1 MNIVILGAGDTG
13 RYLANH
19 LSNKNHS
26 IKLIDKSESVVGSL
40 NDVLDVGTICG
51 DGAQASVLGD
61 GGVAT
66 ADLFIALTDNQHVN
80 LLAASIAKAM
90 GSRKTIARVDVPIQA
105 DKKTFDYQRHFSIDY
120 VFSSEQLVAFEIS
133 KYFLNPEASTSEQIG
148 RGRIKVQQVEV
159 SLECK
164 LLKKPIQSLMLPQLV
179 RVAVIHR
186 GNSVIIPQGQDVLEP
201 NDRVILFGEQTF
213 VEELAEMLRADNYL
227 NESRKITIYGG
238 SEYGMTLA
246 MLLKNTPNKVRII
259 EEDAKVCTWLST
271 QLPQAVIVHGDGR
284 SVELLKEEQ
293 IEKADF
299 FIGMSNHDENN
310 LMACLQA
317 KTLGVKYV
325 IPLVHNADNSSV
337 VAQHLEPFGFL
348 ATVSP
353 RQVNLMDL
361 VRFVDSHDFYSV
373 GYLSDEVELV
383 QFTVSEGARVAGKLV
398 KEVKWPE
405 NSSLVTLL
413 RNDRVIIPG
422 GKDHI
427 KAGDSLYSVVLPN
440 SRKSLLKVLTR

>member
-1 MNIVILGAGDTG
+1 MKIVILGAGDTG
-13 RYLANH
+13 RFLANH
-19 LSNKNHS
+19 LSNKNHR
-26 IKLIDKSESVVGSL
+26 IKLIEKSESVVGSL

-51 DGAQASVLGD
+51 DGAQASVLAD

-66 ADLFIALTDNQHVN
+66 ADLFIGLTDNQHVN
-80 LLAASIAKAM
+80 LLAASIAKAL
-90 GSRKTIARVDVPIQA
+90 GCRKTIARVDVPIQ
-105 DKKTFDYQRHFSIDY
+105 
-120 VFSSEQLVAFEIS
+120 
-133 KYFLNPEASTSEQIG
+133 
-148 RGRIKVQQVEV
+148 
-159 SLECK
+159 SLT
-164 LLKKPIQSLMLPQLV
+164 LPQLV

-186 GNSVIIPQGQDVLEP
+186 GEEVIIPQGHDVLEP
-201 NDRVILFGEQTF
+201 NDSLTLFGEQTF
-213 VEELAEMLRADNYL
+213 VEELAEMLKADNHL

-238 SEYGMTLA
+238 SDYGLTLA

-259 EEDAKVCTWLST
+259 EENAEVCTWLST
-271 QLPQAVIVHGDGR
+271 KLPHAVIVHGDGR

-299 FIGMSNHDENN
+299 FIGMSNHDEDN

-325 IPLVHNADNSSV
+325 IPLVHNADNSFV

-361 VRFVDSHDFYSV
+361 VRFVDSKDFYSV
-373 GYLSDEVELV
+373 GYLSEEVELV
-383 QFTVSEGARVAGKLV
+383 QITVSEGARVAGKLV
-398 KEVKWPE
+398 KEVEWPK

-413 RNDRVIIPG
+413 RNDKAIIPG
-422 GKDHI
+422 GKDVI
-427 KAGDSLYSVVLPN
+427 QAGDSLYSVVLPN
-440 SRKSLLKVLTR
+440 SRKHLLKVLTR